1 MGLCCQGKNEN
12 RFQDSPVS
20 VFLFQGEAG
29 SFFGKSPCIT
39 GSVLKKRVPKAMI
52 AFFSIRQQVI
62 CPRVVRGRDALMSL
76 LFFID
81 GRMKM
86 KKQDLVFIVGL
97 GLVFCPF
104 FLSRQV
110 LGFYMTLVGTHALVM
125 SFIKFAVLA
134 TLGEVIGLRISR
146 GVYRMN
152 GFGIL
157 PRSLVWGCLGVGIQL
172 VFVLFAV
179 GAPVVVSKFV
189 TPLPS
194 GVLGQAFSGGK
205 LLAAFAISVSLNL
218 IFAPVFMTLHRV
230 TDMHIQETGGTL
242 RGFFTPIDFSR
253 MLGQIDWQVM
263 WGFVFKKTLLLFWI
277 PAHTITFLLP
287 EMHRVLFA
295 ALLGIVLGT
304 ILAIA
309 SLAKS
314 GRRTVL
320 AKGWSPAG

>member
-1 MGLCCQGKNEN
+1 
-12 RFQDSPVS
+12 
-20 VFLFQGEAG
+20 
-29 SFFGKSPCIT
+29 
-39 GSVLKKRVPKAMI
+39 
-52 AFFSIRQQVI
+52 
-62 CPRVVRGRDALMSL
+62 MSL

-110 LGFYMTLVGTHALVM
+110 LGLYMTLVGTHVLVM

-242 RGFFTPIDFSR
+242 RGYFSR
-253 MLGQIDWQVM
+253 TDLARILKKVDWSIM
-263 WGFVFKKTLLLFWI
+263 WGFIFKKTLPLFWI
-277 PAHTITFLLP
+277 PAHTVTFLLP
-287 EMHRVLFA
+287 MNAQILFA
-295 ALLGIVLGT
+295 ALLGIMLGI
-304 ILAIA
+304 ILATA
-309 SLAKS
+309 GMANT
-314 GRRTVL
+314 RRAVS
-320 AKGWSPAG
+320 AA